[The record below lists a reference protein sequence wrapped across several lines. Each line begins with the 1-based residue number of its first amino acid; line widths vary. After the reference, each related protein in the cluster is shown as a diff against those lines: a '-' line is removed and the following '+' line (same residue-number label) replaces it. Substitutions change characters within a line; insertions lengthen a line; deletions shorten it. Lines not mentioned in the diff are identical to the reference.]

1 MEVADKH
8 PLKVSESLY
17 SGHACSSAMASFS
30 TGVVAVAVF
39 AFGMLDSVFIGLV
52 SVEVCGWLD

>member
-1 MEVADKH
+1 
-8 PLKVSESLY
+8 
-17 SGHACSSAMASFS
+17 MASFS